1 MIYDI
6 RVNDKTIYNESKN
19 MILVDPSMS
28 TSLNSAGSC
37 EFTMPPNHTFY
48 NNIKFMTD
56 TVDVY
61 EDGNLIFTGRPSEI
75 STDYWKQK
83 KVYCEGALAYFNDT
97 IQRPKEYETVS
108 IKQFFKDLIANHN
121 SQVAANRQF
130 TVGDITIYDKQVYRK
145 LDYNTTWDAINKMC
159 LNAEGGYL
167 FVRKENGV
175 LYIDWLEDMPY
186 ITNQPITF
194 GINLTDISQDLKA
207 SEICTSVIPL
217 GKETDSARLTVTS
230 VNGGKDCIDSEAID
244 TFGRITKV
252 QEFNDDEDAATLLK
266 DGKEWLTKKQFDHL
280 TIKVK
285 AAELHYLGKYKERFA
300 AFKVGQKIHV
310 ASTPHLIDTTL
321 PLLSLDIDLDSAVKT
336 VTLGTVEQKDLTEI
350 TANKTK

>member
-6 RVNDKTIYNESKN
+6 RVNDKSIYNETKN
-19 MILVDPSMS
+19 MTLVEPKLDM
-28 TSLNSAGSC
+28 SLNSAGSC
-37 EFTMPPNHTFY
+37 EFTVPPKHAFY
-48 NNIKFMTD
+48 NNITFMTD

-75 STDYWKQK
+75 STDYWNQK
-83 KVYCEGALAYFNDT
+83 KVHCEGALAYFNDT
-97 IQRPKEYETVS
+97 IQRPKEYTSVS
-108 IKQFFKDLIANHN
+108 IKTFFKEVIANHN

-130 TVGDITIYDKQVYRK
+130 TVGNITIHDKQVYRK
-145 LDYNTTWDAINKMC
+145 LDYNTTWDAINTMC

-167 FVRKENGV
+167 FVRKEDGV
-175 LYIDWLEDMPY
+175 LYLDWLEDMPY
-186 ITNQPITF
+186 TTNQPITF
-194 GINLTDISQDLKA
+194 GINLTDISQDLQA

-217 GKETDSARLTVTS
+217 GKETDGTKLTITS
-230 VNGGKDCIDSEAID
+230 VNAGKDYIDSDAID

-252 QEFNDDEDAATLLK
+252 QQFNDDEDAATLLQ
-266 DGKEWLTKKQFDHL
+266 DGKDWLEKKQFDHL

-285 AAELHYLGKYKERFA
+285 AAELHYLPSYKERFA

-321 PLLSLDIDLDSAVKT
+321 PLLSLSIELDSAIKT
-336 VTLGTVEQKDLTEI
+336 VTLGTVEHKDLTEI
-350 TANKTK
+350 TASKAS